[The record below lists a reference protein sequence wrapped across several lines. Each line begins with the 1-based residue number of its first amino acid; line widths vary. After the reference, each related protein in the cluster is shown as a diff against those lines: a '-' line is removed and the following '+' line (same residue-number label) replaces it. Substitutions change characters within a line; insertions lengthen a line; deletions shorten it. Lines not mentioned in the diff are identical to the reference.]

1 MKQTQ
6 YDIIELVKFIYGLQN
21 YVIPQNIATK
31 AFIFYTTDEEK
42 LILKK
47 NNIYCL
53 TNECTQ
59 DDIIDVFHNKIT
71 SDSLIG
77 LHTSD
82 IKLLPI
88 LQEMNIPSLIV
99 SKNPTIEIF
108 DTLGLSLGS
117 NYYNMSDKDFE
128 TLKRMFI
135 EQLIKIGIIAL
146 GPLVGIAKINDNS
159 DFSEEGIHK
168 LLTTNYNIENVFNDD
183 FEKISNFM
191 MSHARSNN

>member
-1 MKQTQ
+1 MKQSQ
-6 YDIIELVKFIYGLQN
+6 YNVVELVKFLYGLQN
-21 YVIPQNIATK
+21 YVIPQNIVVK

-42 LILKK
+42 SILEK

-53 TNECTQ
+53 INECTQ
-59 DDIIDVFHNKIT
+59 DDITDLFQNKIM

-82 IKLLPI
+82 IKLLPL

-99 SKNPTIEIF
+99 FKNPTVEIF
-108 DTLGLSLGS
+108 DTLGLNLGS
-117 NYYNMSDKDFE
+117 NYYTMNDKE
-128 TLKRMFI
+128 LEALKRMFI

-146 GPLVGIAKINDNS
+146 GPLVGIVKLNDDS
-159 DFSEEGIHK
+159 DFSEENIHK

-183 FEKISNFM
+183 FEKISNLM
-191 MSHARSNN
+191 MNHARPNN

>member
-1 MKQTQ
+1 MKQAQ
-6 YDIIELVKFIYGLQN
+6 YDVTELVKFLYGLQN

-42 LILKK
+42 LILEK

-53 TNECTQ
+53 INECTR
-59 DDIIDVFHNKIT
+59 DDIADVFHNKIM
-71 SDSLIG
+71 SESLIG

-99 SKNPTIEIF
+99 SKNPTVEMF
-108 DTLGLSLGS
+108 DTLGLNLNSS
-117 NYYNMSDKDFE
+117 YYNMGSKEVE

-146 GPLVGIAKINDNS
+146 GPLIGIVKLNDNS
-159 DFSEEGIHK
+159 DFSEENIHK

-183 FEKISNFM
+183 FEKISNLM
-191 MSHARSNN
+191 MNHARPNN

>member
-1 MKQTQ
+1 MKQAQ
-6 YDIIELVKFIYGLQN
+6 YDVTELVKFIYGLQN

-42 LILKK
+42 SILEK

-53 TNECTQ
+53 INECTR
-59 DDIIDVFHNKIT
+59 DDIMDVFQNKIM
-71 SDSLIG
+71 SESLIG

-99 SKNPTIEIF
+99 SKNPTIEMF
-108 DTLGLSLGS
+108 DTIGLNLSS
-117 NYYNMSDKDFE
+117 NYYNMSDKELE

-146 GPLVGIAKINDNS
+146 GPLIGIVKLNDDS
-159 DFSEEGIHK
+159 DFSEENIHK

-183 FEKISNFM
+183 FEKISNLM
-191 MSHARSNN
+191 MNHARSNN

>member
-1 MKQTQ
+1 MKQAQ
-6 YDIIELVKFIYGLQN
+6 YDVTELVKFLYGLQD

-42 LILKK
+42 LILEK

-53 TNECTQ
+53 INECTR
-59 DDIIDVFHNKIT
+59 DDIADVFHNKIM
-71 SDSLIG
+71 SESLIG

-99 SKNPTIEIF
+99 SKNPTVEMF
-108 DTLGLSLGS
+108 DTLGLNLNSS
-117 NYYNMSDKDFE
+117 YYNMGSKEVE

-146 GPLVGIAKINDNS
+146 GPLIGIVKLNDDS
-159 DFSEEGIHK
+159 DFSEENIHK

-183 FEKISNFM
+183 FEKISNLM
-191 MSHARSNN
+191 MNHARSNN

>member
-1 MKQTQ
+1 MKQAQ
-6 YDIIELVKFIYGLQN
+6 YDVTELVKFLYGLQD

-42 LILKK
+42 LILEK

-53 TNECTQ
+53 INECTR
-59 DDIIDVFHNKIT
+59 DDITDVFHNKIM
-71 SDSLIG
+71 SESLIG

-99 SKNPTIEIF
+99 SKNPTVEMF
-108 DTLGLSLGS
+108 DTLGLSLNS
-117 NYYNMSDKDFE
+117 SYYNMGGKEIE

-146 GPLVGIAKINDNS
+146 GPLIGIVKLNDDS
-159 DFSEEGIHK
+159 DFSEENIHK

-183 FEKISNFM
+183 FEKISNLM
-191 MSHARSNN
+191 MNHARPNN

>member
-6 YDIIELVKFIYGLQN
+6 YDIIELVKFIYGLHD

-47 NNIYCL
+47 NNIHYL
-53 TNECTQ
+53 ISECTR
-59 DDIIDVFHNKIT
+59 DDIIDVFHNKIM
-71 SDSLIG
+71 SESLIG

-99 SKNPTIEIF
+99 SKNPTTELL
-108 DTLGLSLGS
+108 DTLGLNFGS
-117 NYYNMSDKDFE
+117 NYYNMGDKDIE
-128 TLKRMFI
+128 ILKRMFV

-146 GPLVGIAKINDNS
+146 GPLIGVAKINDDS

-168 LLTTNYNIENVFNDD
+168 LLTTKYNIENVFNDD

-191 MSHARSNN
+191 MNHARSNN

>member
-59 DDIIDVFHNKIT
+59 DDIIDVFHNKIM